1 MSVWTSV
8 EKIWVKHSES
18 QGNLKVSCC
27 WCCWCCLCSI
37 CSCMHMCRLQMFS
50 LLFLPLSRQSRQWQG
65 SWCSTI
71 NKRKMS
77 HKAINKEPQWVPL
90 ALWVTA
96 TVHTTSPHP
105 TPLHFI
111 TFHPTPPQLI
121 SSTQWLAYSL
131 AIQLDLGAVPTTPVW
146 SKYREEFPFLRSW
159 QFGGGKQLLLIKGF

>member
-1 MSVWTSV
+1 MPRSVWTSV
-8 EKIWVKHSES
+8 EKKWVKYR
-18 QGNLKVSCC
+18 NLKVSCC
-27 WCCWCCLCSI
+27 CCCCLCSM
-37 CSCMHMCRLQMFS
+37 CSFMDMCTLQMFS
-50 LLFLPLSRQSRQWQG
+50 LLFLPLSRQWQG
-65 SWCSTI
+65 SWCSTF

-111 TFHPTPPQLI
+111 TFHPTPPHLI

-146 SKYREEFPFLRSW
+146 SKYREEFPFSRSW
-159 QFGGGKQLLLIKGF
+159 QFGGGG